1 MWSDFQKTTLN
12 FSGLAVVGSY
22 DYIQVSAACP
32 PSPAVLLNLTNPTTE
47 GQLTGLTEGCK
58 HTLSATAYCGTSAGT
73 VQTATTKEQCTRKCM
88 LASIVAEL
96 LINLDSLTP
105 QLLMIEYQP
114 TFLNADKWKII
125 TRTSV

>member
-88 LASIVAEL
+88 LARIVKGSGGEVRLRLRLSIERSDVRG
-96 LINLDSLTP
+96 P
-105 QLLMIEYQP
+105 P
-114 TFLNADKWKII
+114 
-125 TRTSV
+125 